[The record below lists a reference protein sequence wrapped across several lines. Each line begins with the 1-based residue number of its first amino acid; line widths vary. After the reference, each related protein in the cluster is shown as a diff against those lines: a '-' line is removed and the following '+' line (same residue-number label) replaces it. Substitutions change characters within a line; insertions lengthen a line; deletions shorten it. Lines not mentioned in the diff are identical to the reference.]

1 MEKEKRKKKILR
13 ITGICFIIAGF
24 VGLGYFAHKQK
35 ERADVLQGEN
45 NNLQKTVKGL
55 QKTVAIQAHALG
67 KNSKNK

>member
-1 MEKEKRKKKILR
+1 MEKEKRKKILKF
-13 ITGICFIIAGF
+13 TGICFTIAGF